1 MFLALL
7 LLTLTS
13 GNDLAARR
21 KAALKAIIVPG
32 GATQAAGLYQ
42 RSGGVPY
49 LVVNHAG
56 PAREADHQR
65 HFAAVEIS

>member
-21 KAALKAIIVPG
+21 KAALKAIIVTG
-32 GATQAAGLYQ
+32 RRWYFTRLEW
-42 RSGGVPY
+42 
-49 LVVNHAG
+49 L
-56 PAREADHQR
+56 
-65 HFAAVEIS
+65 